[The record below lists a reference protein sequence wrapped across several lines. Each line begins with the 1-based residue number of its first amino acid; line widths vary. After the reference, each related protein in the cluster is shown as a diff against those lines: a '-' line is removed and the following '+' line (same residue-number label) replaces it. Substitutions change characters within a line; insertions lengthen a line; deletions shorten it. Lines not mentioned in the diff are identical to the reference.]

1 MDCIGVRNFIAM
13 AVSRFPNWRPHHRV
27 ADRCSTSSCMSS
39 SLRVMARGA
48 GNESCVAVKEGFADE
63 EDFVKAGGSEL
74 LFVQMQ
80 QRKAMDEQSKLADK
94 LPCIPVGNAVL
105 DLVVIGCGPAGLALA
120 AESAKL
126 GLSVGLIGPDL
137 PFTNNYG
144 VWEDEFRDLGL
155 EGCIEHVWRDTIV
168 YLDDSDPILI
178 GRSYGRVS
186 RHLLHEELLKR
197 CVESG
202 VSYLSSKVERIIET
216 ANGQSLIACE
226 QNIAVPCRYPPGV
239 IPHMKHLFHNILAL
253 GLLLTLTPYLMLL
266 AYCYRLATVASGA
279 ASGKLL
285 QYEVGG
291 PRVSV
296 QTAYGVEVEVE
307 NNPYDPSLMVFM
319 DYRDYV
325 KQKVECVEAQYPTFL
340 YAMPMSPTRVFFE
353 ETCLASKE
361 AMPFDLL
368 KKKLMSRLQTMGVR
382 VIKTYEEEW
391 SYIPVGGSL
400 PNTEQKNLAFG
411 AAASMV
417 HPATGYSV
425 VRSLSE
431 APKYASV
438 IANILREGHSKDKVS
453 HTRNANISMQA
464 WNTLWPQERKRQRA
478 FFLFGLA
485 LILQLD
491 IEGIREFFHTFFRL
505 PTWMWQGFLG
515 STLSSADLLQVW
527 MERSALA
534 PAVAV
539 VGQQLPRQFWFCWV
553 FAVGGLRWL
562 GGCRWFSGGGLLC
575 LWRWEAALG

>member
-48 GNESCVAVKEGFADE
+48 GNESCVTVKEGFADE

-226 QNIAVPCRYPPGV
+226 QNIAVPCR
-239 IPHMKHLFHNILAL
+239 
-253 GLLLTLTPYLMLL
+253 
-266 AYCYRLATVASGA
+266 LATVASGA

-438 IANILREGHSKDKVS
+438 IANILRGGHSKDKVS

-464 WNTLWPQERKRQRA
+464 WNTLWPQGRKRQRA

-515 STLSSADLLQVW
+515 STLSSADLVLFAFYMFVI
-527 MERSALA
+527 A
-534 PAVAV
+534 PSNM
-539 VGQQLPRQFWFCWV
+539 RM
-553 FAVGGLRWL
+553 
-562 GGCRWFSGGGLLC
+562 C
-575 LWRWEAALG
+575 LVKHLMSDPTGATMIRTYLTI

>member
-1 MDCIGVRNFIAM
+1 MECIGARNLAAM
-13 AVSRFPNWRPHHRV
+13 AVSTWPTWRSRSQRLRNKKCRSLHRYSL
-27 ADRCSTSSCMSS
+27 CIS
-39 SLRVMARGA
+39 SLHVSSGA
-48 GNESCVAVKEGFADE
+48 GSESCVVVKENFADE
-63 EDFVKAGGSEL
+63 EDYIKAGGSEL
-74 LFVQMQ
+74 LYVQMQ
-80 QRKAMDEQSKLADK
+80 QNKDMDIQSKLSDK
-94 LPCIPVGNAVL
+94 LPQISTGDTTL

-126 GLSVGLIGPDL
+126 GLNVGLIGPDL

-168 YLDDSDPILI
+168 YLDDDDPILI
-178 GRSYGRVS
+178 GRAYGRVS
-186 RHLLHEELLKR
+186 RHMLHEELLKR

-202 VSYLSSKVERIIET
+202 VSYLSSKVERIVEAT
-216 ANGQSLIACE
+216 NGQSLIECE
-226 QNIAVPCRYPPGV
+226 HNIV
-239 IPHMKHLFHNILAL
+239 IP
-253 GLLLTLTPYLMLL
+253 
-266 AYCYRLATVASGA
+266 CRLATVASGA

-319 DYRDYV
+319 DYRDFA
-325 KQKVECVEAQYPTFL
+325 KQKSQSLEAQYPTFL

-353 ETCLASKE
+353 ETCLASKD

-368 KKKLMSRLQTMGVR
+368 KKKLMSRLETMGIQ

-431 APKYASV
+431 APKYAHV
-438 IANILREGHSKDKVS
+438 IANILKGSHSKDML
-453 HTRNANISMQA
+453 TRTRSTENIS
-464 WNTLWPQERKRQRA
+464 T
-478 FFLFGLA
+478 
-485 LILQLD
+485 
-491 IEGIREFFHTFFRL
+491 
-505 PTWMWQGFLG
+505 QG
-515 STLSSADLLQVW
+515 T
-527 MERSALA
+527 
-534 PAVAV
+534 
-539 VGQQLPRQFWFCWV
+539 
-553 FAVGGLRWL
+553 
-562 GGCRWFSGGGLLC
+562 
-575 LWRWEAALG
+575 

>member
-1 MDCIGVRNFIAM
+1 M
-13 AVSRFPNWRPHHRV
+13 AVE
-27 ADRCSTSSCMSS
+27 D
-39 SLRVMARGA
+39 
-48 GNESCVAVKEGFADE
+48 GFADQ
-63 EDFVKAGGSEL
+63 EDYIKGGGSEL
-74 LFVQMQ
+74 VFVQMQ
-80 QRKAMDEQSKLADK
+80 QNKTMEDQSKLADK
-94 LPCIPVGNAVL
+94 LPPIAVGEGVL

-126 GLSVGLIGPDL
+126 GLRVGLIGPDL

-144 VWEDEFRDLGL
+144 VWEDEFKDLGL
-155 EGCIEHVWRDTIV
+155 GGCIEHVWKDTIV
-168 YLDDSDPILI
+168 YLDDTDPILI

-186 RHLLHEELLKR
+186 RHLLHEELLRR

-202 VSYLSSKVERIIET
+202 VTYLGSKVERISE
-216 ANGQSLIACE
+216 AADGHSLVACDHG
-226 QNIAVPCRYPPGV
+226 ITVPC
-239 IPHMKHLFHNILAL
+239 
-253 GLLLTLTPYLMLL
+253 
-266 AYCYRLATVASGA
+266 RLATVASGA

-285 QYEVGG
+285 EYEVGG

-319 DYRDYV
+319 DYRDIV
-325 KQKVECVEAQYPTFL
+325 KQKVPCVEDEYPTFL
-340 YAMPMSPTRVFFE
+340 YVMPMSSTRVFFE
-353 ETCLASKE
+353 ETCLASKD

-368 KKKLMSRLQTMGVR
+368 KEKLMSRLETMGVR
-382 VIKTYEEEW
+382 ILKTYEEEW

-431 APKYASV
+431 APNYASV
-438 IANILREGHSKDKVS
+438 IANILKRDRSKGKLMHGRS
-453 HTRNANISMQA
+453 NANISMQA

-491 IEGIREFFHTFFRL
+491 IEGIRKFFHTFFRL
-505 PTWMWQGFLG
+505 PSWMWQGFLG
-515 STLSSADLLQVW
+515 SSLSSADLI
-527 MERSALA
+527 
-534 PAVAV
+534 
-539 VGQQLPRQFWFCWV
+539 V
-553 FAVGGLRWL
+553 FAFYMFVIAPNDMRKCLVGHLMSDPTGATMIRTYLNL
-562 GGCRWFSGGGLLC
+562 
-575 LWRWEAALG
+575 

>member
-1 MDCIGVRNFIAM
+1 MECIGARNFTAM
-13 AVSRFPNWRPHHRV
+13 AVFSFSAGTSRRRTLRTYRQGGLSNKRCHLYRV
-27 ADRCSTSSCMSS
+27 RASS
-39 SLRVMARGA
+39 A
-48 GNESCVAVKEGFADE
+48 GTDSCVAIKEEFADE
-63 EDFVKAGGSEL
+63 EDYKKAGGSEL
-74 LFVQMQ
+74 VYVQMQ
-80 QRKAMDEQSKLADK
+80 QNKDMEQQSKLADK
-94 LPCIPVGNAVL
+94 LPPIPIGDEVL

-144 VWEDEFRDLGL
+144 VWEDEFKDLGL

-168 YLDDSDPILI
+168 YLDDDDPILI
-178 GRSYGRVS
+178 GRAYGRVS
-186 RHLLHEELLKR
+186 RHLLHEELLRR

-202 VSYLSSKVERIIET
+202 VSYLSSKVERIIE
-216 ANGQSLIACE
+216 ASDGHSLVACE
-226 QNIAVPCRYPPGV
+226 RDIVVSC
-239 IPHMKHLFHNILAL
+239 
-253 GLLLTLTPYLMLL
+253 
-266 AYCYRLATVASGA
+266 RLATVASGA

-319 DYRDYV
+319 DYRDYM
-325 KQKVECVEAQYPTFL
+325 KQKVPCLEAEYPTFL
-340 YAMPMSPTRVFFE
+340 YAMPMSSTRVFFE
-353 ETCLASKE
+353 ETCLASKD

-368 KKKLMSRLQTMGVR
+368 KRKLMSRLETMGIR
-382 VIKTYEEEW
+382 ILKTYEEEW

-431 APKYASV
+431 APNYAST
-438 IANILREGHSKDKVS
+438 IANILKQDHPNAKLHHKRS
-453 HTRNANISMQA
+453 NANISMQA
-464 WNTLWPQERKRQRA
+464 WDTLWPQERKRQRA

-491 IEGIREFFHTFFRL
+491 IEGIRTFFHTFFRL
-505 PTWMWQGFLG
+505 PSWMWQGFLG
-515 STLSSADLLQVW
+515 STLSSADLV
-527 MERSALA
+527 
-534 PAVAV
+534 
-539 VGQQLPRQFWFCWV
+539 V
-553 FAVGGLRWL
+553 FAFYMFFIAPNDMRM
-562 GGCRWFSGGGLLC
+562 C
-575 LWRWEAALG
+575 LVRHLVSDPTGATMIRTYLTL